1 MDNTTLLYERE
12 ELIKSLFNVK
22 DLRVIKKIRSVLNK
36 KAEKAH
42 LVQVIL
48 NDIDDE
54 KVIEELKTVIS
65 KATKYP
71 AL

>member
-22 DLRVIKKIRSVLNK
+22 DIRVIKKIRSVLNK
-36 KAEKAH
+36 EAEKAH